1 MTRKIAW
8 LAILSMA
15 LNTLWPLLALAA
27 PGPQDP
33 TGTKVC
39 TAHGVIAVSDSGL
52 QLAHPGDIAYRLT
65 PHCSFCTLHAG
76 HSPLPSVG
84 AVFPRVECAL
94 LQISADYR
102 CTLLPWFLSASLRS
116 RSPPA

>member
-1 MTRKIAW
+1 MTRKVAW
-8 LAILSMA
+8 LALVSMA
-15 LNTLWPLLALAA
+15 LNALWPLLALAA

-33 TGTKVC
+33 TGSEVC
-39 TAHGVIAVSDSGL
+39 TARGLIAVSDGGL
-52 QLAHPGDIAYRLT
+52 QLAHPGDTTYRLT

-84 AVFPRVECAL
+84 ADFPRLERAL
-94 LQISADYR
+94 QEIAADYR

-116 RSPPA
+116 RSPPD